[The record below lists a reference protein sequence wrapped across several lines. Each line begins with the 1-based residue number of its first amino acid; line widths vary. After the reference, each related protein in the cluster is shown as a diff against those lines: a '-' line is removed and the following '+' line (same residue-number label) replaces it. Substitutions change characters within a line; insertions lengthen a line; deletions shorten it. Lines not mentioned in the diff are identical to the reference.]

1 LDAGSQEIGADQAE
15 IVQGAT
21 GAGPRGEPTM
31 RDLELMVKDYRLTTA
46 EILYHMPDHPS
57 LLQTYIWQNLD
68 LAPKFPI
75 LHKFLAFWESSLD
88 GRLHSVKVASA
99 ELIQPSRFRYASA
112 LMRLH

>member
-1 LDAGSQEIGADQAE
+1 
-15 IVQGAT
+15 
-21 GAGPRGEPTM
+21 M

-88 GRLHSVKVASA
+88 GRLHSVKIASA
-99 ELIQPSRFRYASA
+99 QLIQPNRFRYASA